1 MASLDI
7 YVLFTKV
14 PLDDNNDFSIKKL
27 FENPKT
33 LVKGVSKTD
42 FPDLPEWQPNNHLL
56 HLTAS
61 FISR

>member
-1 MASLDI
+1 MANLDI
-7 YVLFTKV
+7 YVLFTNV

-42 FPDLPEWQPNNHLL
+42 SPDLSEWQTNNHLL